1 MMNRKRYK
9 DLVWSAEYGGVW
21 RNSAGDDDHKNDEN
35 EWRFGLRVYFL
46 YDLGLQLQI
55 KFNLHKPTEWVILF
69 VRLHVLFVPE
79 SASLISCCVMFSW
92 ALKSLLPF
100 AWFHSISRR
109 PPLFLVECSSA
120 LCTRLF
126 AVQNLYCRRIRCVL
140 QVLDTTQLVVV
151 WSSTQHI
158 DRALQELCDP
168 DTA

>member
-35 EWRFGLRVYFL
+35 EWGFGLRVYFL
-46 YDLGLQLQI
+46 FDLGLQLQI

-79 SASLISCCVMFSW
+79 STSLISCCVMFSW

-100 AWFHSISRR
+100 AWFHSISHR

-120 LCTRLF
+120 LCARLF
-126 AVQNLYCRRIRCVL
+126 VLQAHKMRITSSWHYATCRRVKL
-140 QVLDTTQLVVV
+140 YTT
-151 WSSTQHI
+151 
-158 DRALQELCDP
+158 
-168 DTA
+168 